1 MILDNIHNHYEKLV
15 FEAIQRRLATDGE
28 GEPLA
33 EGALE
38 DIACLALNHLPTR
51 YVRHSVDL
59 VFYLTPDE
67 QASMERQVA
76 AAVAEAFEQ
85 VRSHPHAD

>member
-15 FEAIQRRLATDGE
+15 FDAIQQRLAAGAADYT
-28 GEPLA
+28 

-59 VFYLTPDE
+59 AFYLTPDE
-67 QASMERQVA
+67 QVEMDRRVA
-76 AAVAEAFEQ
+76 EAVAEAFAQ
-85 VRSHPHAD
+85 VQQHPHTD